1 MIIDYREAIAPV
13 NDPANREIVRRLN
26 SKTVKLSMFTTPRN
40 ATWAAD
46 RGLKVEAY
54 PLANL
59 SFPANR
65 NFFRVEPGDQF
76 KFSYPQWGIS
86 NMICRVVR
94 ITEED
99 LETGA
104 IQVTAIEDIDHIS
117 AEAFGEAARGKW
129 PIETETLSALE
140 HVGIIEAPYVLAGDS
155 VKVIPLAAKKAG
167 TEAGYY
173 LYMSIDGGVSYQKIG
188 TIGSYQL
195 YGILA
200 EDYSADTYQIDE
212 QTEGILVDFDVARTE
227 DLDLVQSIT
236 RDQMVSGQNIALL
249 GSEII
254 TFQTATP
261 VTATRYRLSGIFRGR
276 YDTEKADHSAGEAF
290 WFIGTDLFQA
300 ISHSELAIGANRKF
314 KMVPFTE
321 KNSGDISEASAVDYT
336 ITGRAKK
343 PYLPGNLKANGSW
356 IGRYSNDIVLT
367 WTARCRG
374 EGAGIGDPQ
383 TVLDAAPAFEYSF
396 EVEVW
401 VGGTLKRT
409 EGGIEDDTWTYTG
422 AMNIADN
429 GALAD
434 SITFKVRHIRTE
446 NYIESD
452 PAQITV
458 YKE

>member
-254 TFQTATP
+254 TFQTAT
-261 VTATRYRLSGIFRGR
+261 TQR
-276 YDTEKADHSAGEAF
+276 
-290 WFIGTDLFQA
+290 
-300 ISHSELAIGANRKF
+300 
-314 KMVPFTE
+314 
-321 KNSGDISEASAVDYT
+321 
-336 ITGRAKK
+336 
-343 PYLPGNLKANGSW
+343 
-356 IGRYSNDIVLT
+356 
-367 WTARCRG
+367 
-374 EGAGIGDPQ
+374 
-383 TVLDAAPAFEYSF
+383 
-396 EVEVW
+396 
-401 VGGTLKRT
+401 KRT
-409 EGGIEDDTWTYTG
+409 IP
-422 AMNIADN
+422 
-429 GALAD
+429 
-434 SITFKVRHIRTE
+434 
-446 NYIESD
+446 
-452 PAQITV
+452 PA
-458 YKE
+458 KPSGS

>member
-173 LYMSIDGGVSYQKIG
+173 LYMSIDGGVHTSS
-188 TIGSYQL
+188 T
-195 YGILA
+195 
-200 EDYSADTYQIDE
+200 
-212 QTEGILVDFDVARTE
+212 
-227 DLDLVQSIT
+227 
-236 RDQMVSGQNIALL
+236 
-249 GSEII
+249 
-254 TFQTATP
+254 
-261 VTATRYRLSGIFRGR
+261 
-276 YDTEKADHSAGEAF
+276 
-290 WFIGTDLFQA
+290 
-300 ISHSELAIGANRKF
+300 
-314 KMVPFTE
+314 
-321 KNSGDISEASAVDYT
+321 
-336 ITGRAKK
+336 
-343 PYLPGNLKANGSW
+343 GSW
-356 IGRYSNDIVLT
+356 LRTILRTHTRSTSRPKESWWTSTLRGLRTST
-367 WTARCRG
+367 WFNPLRAIKWSQAKTSRFSGAR
-374 EGAGIGDPQ
+374 
-383 TVLDAAPAFEYSF
+383 
-396 EVEVW
+396 
-401 VGGTLKRT
+401 
-409 EGGIEDDTWTYTG
+409 
-422 AMNIADN
+422 
-429 GALAD
+429 
-434 SITFKVRHIRTE
+434 
-446 NYIESD
+446 
-452 PAQITV
+452 
-458 YKE
+458 